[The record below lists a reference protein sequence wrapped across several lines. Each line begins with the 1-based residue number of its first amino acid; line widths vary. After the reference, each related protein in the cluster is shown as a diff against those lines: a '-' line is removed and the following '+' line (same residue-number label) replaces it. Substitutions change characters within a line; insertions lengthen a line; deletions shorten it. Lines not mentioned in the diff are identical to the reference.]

1 MNYHNITNIDMVNGE
16 GLRVVLW
23 LSGCAH
29 HCEACHNPETWDDK
43 SGILFDEEAK
53 KELFMYLQEE
63 FITGLTLSGGDPLY
77 LNHREEVESLLKQ
90 VKEKLPNKTVWVY
103 TGYLWE
109 EIKEEK
115 MMDYIDV
122 LIDGK
127 FQIEKA
133 SSKYPWAGSTN
144 QRIIDVKESLKKGEV
159 IRYADC

>member
-127 FQIEKA
+127 FQIEKV

-159 IRYADC
+159 TRYADC